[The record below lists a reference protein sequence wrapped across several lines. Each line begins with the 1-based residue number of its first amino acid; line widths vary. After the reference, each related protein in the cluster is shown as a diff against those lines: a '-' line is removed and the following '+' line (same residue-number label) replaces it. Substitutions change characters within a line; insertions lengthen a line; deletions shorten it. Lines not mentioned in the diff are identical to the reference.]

1 MDASG
6 SEIPQP
12 PPAKITV
19 ADILASQEVLVQTE
33 ATHKTLLD
41 GISLMDQTSLR
52 NKLILWGTLG
62 FPNVYVIHEVAVTP
76 PPVCSDGVSR
86 DLASYITFC
95 SGKTI
100 QEHVA
105 LLQALVDDMTV
116 SFSYTGSSIQIVVS
130 KV

>member
-1 MDASG
+1 MDISG
-6 SEIPQP
+6 SEVPQP
-12 PPAKITV
+12 PPKITI
-19 ADILASQEVLVQTE
+19 ADILASQQVLLQTE

-41 GISLMDQTSLR
+41 GIGQMDLTTLR
-52 NKLILWGTLG
+52 NKLVLWGTLG
-62 FPNVYVIHEVAVTP
+62 FPNVYVIHEVVIGP
-76 PPVCSDGVSR
+76 PPMCSDGVSR

-105 LLQALVDDMTV
+105 LLQGLVGDITV
-116 SFSYTGSSIQIVVS
+116 SFSYTGSSVQIVVS

>member
-1 MDASG
+1 MDT
-6 SEIPQP
+6 EVPLP
-12 PPAKITV
+12 PPKITI
-19 ADILASQEVLVQTE
+19 ADILASQQVLLQTE

-41 GISLMDQTSLR
+41 GIGLMDQTSLR
-52 NKLILWGTLG
+52 NKLVLWGTLG

-76 PPVCSDGVSR
+76 PSVCSDGVSR

-100 QEHVA
+100 QEHIA
-105 LLQALVDDMTV
+105 LLQGLVDDMTV
-116 SFSYTGSSIQIVVS
+116 SFTYTGSSIQIVVS

>member
-1 MDASG
+1 MDISG
-6 SEIPQP
+6 SEVPLP
-12 PPAKITV
+12 PPKITV

-33 ATHKTLLD
+33 ATHKALVD
-41 GISLMDQTSLR
+41 GIGQMDITNLR

-62 FPNVYVIHEVAVTP
+62 FPNVYVIHEVPISP
-76 PPVCSDGVSR
+76 PPRCSDGVSR

-100 QEHVA
+100 QEHIA
-105 LLQALVDDMTV
+105 LLQGLVDDMTV
-116 SFSYTGSSIQIVVS
+116 SFTYTGSSIQIVVS

>member
-1 MDASG
+1 MDISG
-6 SEIPQP
+6 SEVPQP
-12 PPAKITV
+12 PPKISV

-52 NKLILWGTLG
+52 NKLVVWGILG
-62 FPNVYVIHEVAVTP
+62 FPNVYVIHEVAVNP
-76 PPVCSDGVSR
+76 PPRCSDGVSR

-130 KV
+130 KA